1 MAAVKAPV
9 IRGHKQGAV
18 VGLIEQA
25 LQADTDDLG
34 LSSATFVCV
43 GDTINTDDQ
52 DVFLRGHGTQEVNGR
67 LVATLCGMVERV
79 NKLIIVKPLNTRYSA
94 NLGDVVVGRVA
105 EIAGKAWRVDLNS
118 RQEAKLLL
126 SAVHLPGDVQRR
138 RNAEDELN
146 MRGFFREGD
155 LISAEVQSVHSDGS
169 VALHTRS
176 AKYGKL
182 SHGQLVVVA
191 PMLVKRQKQ
200 HFHTLDAM
208 AVQLIVGC
216 NGLVWVAPLARAQQQ
231 QQQEDRLGG
240 DAAMQDDDGSSAAPT
255 GPTAV
260 TKTQLEV
267 VCRVANAVR
276 VLSTLYMPI
285 VLTTIMDTYDAAVD
299 GDVPLQDMLE
309 PDFLT
314 AVVKREALRR
324 SRAMER

>member
-1 MAAVKAPV
+1 MTAPV
-9 IRGHKQGAV
+9 IRAHNQGAV

-25 LQADTDDLG
+25 LQGDSDAFG
-34 LSSATFVCV
+34 LSAATFVCV

-52 DVFLRGHGTQEVNGR
+52 DVFLRGHGTQEVSGR
-67 LVATLCGMVERV
+67 LVATLCGVVERV

-126 SAVHLPGDVQRR
+126 SAVHLPGGVQRR

-146 MRGFFREGD
+146 MRSFFREDD
-155 LISAEVQSVHSDGS
+155 LISAEVQAVHSDGS

-182 SHGQLVVVA
+182 CHGQLVVVA

-200 HFHTLDAM
+200 HFHMLDAM

-216 NGLVWVAPLARAQQQ
+216 NGLVWVAPLVRAQH
-231 QQQEDRLGG
+231 QEDDGPGG
-240 DAAMQDDDGSSAAPT
+240 DAPMRDDDGGVSSSSAAPS
-255 GPTAV
+255 AV

-276 VLSTLYMPI
+276 VLSTLYMPV
-285 VLTTIMDTYDAAVD
+285 VLATIMDTYDAAVD
-299 GDVPLQDMLE
+299 GDVPLKDMLE
-309 PDFLT
+309 PDFL
-314 AVVKREALRR
+314 AAGVKREALRR
-324 SRAMER
+324 SRAIER